1 MDTVIPILYDKTE
14 ESFTSNGIGRLSD
27 ALSCFVT
34 EERNGQ
40 YELKMVYPITGV
52 HYAELTHSRIIFAQ
66 PAEGKDD
73 QAFRIYK
80 ITKPSNGR
88 VTVLA
93 KHISYQL
100 TDIIASPFEAADA
113 AEAVDG
119 LTSYASTTCPFT
131 IDTDIESE
139 VPFAVKTPTSIRA
152 AIGGMEGSLLDTFG
166 GELEWDMYDVH
177 LHAARGQNRG
187 KVINYGKNITSLQSE
202 ESIDKV
208 ITGIYPFYSGD
219 EYVELTEK
227 VLTVQTA
234 ETYPYERIQSLDL
247 TKYFGDVP
255 SESELRTRAEE
266 YLAKNTLGVPRL
278 TIKASFIDEEN
289 HTPVNLCDTITVYY
303 APLGVAI
310 QSKVTKLEYNVLL
323 ERYETITIGAVQDS
337 ILDAVITSDKK
348 SSSNSRE
355 IEQNAAKTQT
365 QIKEVSDKID
375 QVSYDYVEP
384 QEIST
389 EAIADGGSAIVMSIY
404 FRLKERARVRFGS
417 TINFQITPTTQGGT
431 ANLNITYGLD
441 AEVVDPLVQTYEAGF
456 QVLTLDYLTQELAA
470 GSHVFSVAFGLV
482 GGALS

>member
-1 MDTVIPILYDKTE
+1 MIPILYDKTE
-14 ESFTSNGIGRLSD
+14 SSFASNGIGRLSD
-27 ALSCFVT
+27 ALSCIVT

-66 PAEGKDD
+66 PAEDTD
-73 QAFRIYK
+73 NQAFRIYK

-93 KHISYQL
+93 QHISYQL
-100 TDIIASPFEAADA
+100 TNIIVSPFEAADA
-113 AEAVDG
+113 EEAVDG
-119 LTSYASTTCPFT
+119 LTSYASTTCPYT

-139 VPFAVKTPTSIRA
+139 TAFAIKAPTSIRA
-152 AIGGMEGSLLDTFG
+152 AIGGMEGSLLDTYG

-177 LHAARGQNRG
+177 LHSARGQNRG
-187 KVINYGKNITSLQSE
+187 KVINYGKNITSLQNE

-208 ITGIYPFYSGD
+208 ITGIYPYYSGD

-227 VLTVQTA
+227 VLTVQTT
-234 ETYPYERIQSLDL
+234 EIYPYDRIQALDL

-255 SESELRTRAEE
+255 SESELRTRAQE

-289 HTPVNLCDTITVYY
+289 HTPVNLCDTIKVYY

-355 IEQNAAKTQT
+355 IEQNVAKTQT
-365 QIKEVSDKID
+365 QIKEVNDKID
-375 QVSYDYVEP
+375 QIAYDYVNP
-384 QEIST
+384 QVT
-389 EAIADGGSAIVMSIY
+389 RTSAITAGNDKIVMEIY
-404 FRLKERARVRFGS
+404 FDLAVATKVQFSS
-417 TINFQITPTTQGGT
+417 TINFETTADTQGDQVH
-431 ANLNITYGLD
+431 LHVTYG
-441 AEVVDPLVQTYEAGF
+441 VDGTQINPLIEYYDDGYHI
-456 QVLTLDYLTQELAA
+456 LTLDFQTAQLAA
-470 GSHVFSVAFGLV
+470 GSHVFAVAFGV
-482 GGALS
+482 TGGTLS

>member
-1 MDTVIPILYDKTE
+1 MIPILFDKTE
-14 ESFTSNGIGRLSD
+14 TTFTSNGIGRLSD
-27 ALSCFVT
+27 AISCIVT

-52 HYAELTHSRIIFAQ
+52 HYAELAHSRIIFGQ
-66 PAEGKDD
+66 PAEDED
-73 QAFRIYK
+73 NQAFRIYK
-80 ITKPSNGR
+80 ITKPANGR

-93 KHISYQL
+93 QHISYQL
-100 TDIIASPFEAADA
+100 TNIPVSPFDADSAAD
-113 AEAVDG
+113 AVDG
-119 LTSYASTTCPFT
+119 LTDNAATACPFT
-131 IDTDIESE
+131 IDTDIVSST
-139 VPFAVKTPTSIRA
+139 PFKLETPESIRS
-152 AIGGMEGSLLDTFG
+152 AIGGMEGSLLDLYG
-166 GELEWDMYDVH
+166 GELEWDMYEVH
-177 LHAARGQNRG
+177 LYSARGQNRG
-187 KVINYGKNITSLQSE
+187 KIINYGKNITDIKQE

-208 ITGIYPFYSGD
+208 ITGIYPYYSGD

-227 VLTVQTA
+227 VLTVQTT
-234 ETYPYERIQSLDL
+234 EVYPYQRIQKLDL

-255 SESELRTRAEE
+255 TEEELRAKAQE

-348 SSSNSRE
+348 TSSNSRE

-384 QEIST
+384 QEKST
-389 EAIADGGSAIVMSIY
+389 SAIADGGSAIVMSIY
-404 FRLKERARVRFGS
+404 FKLEERTRVRFGS
-417 TINFQITPTTQGGT
+417 TMNFQITPTTQGGT
-431 ANLNITYGLD
+431 TNLNITYGLD
-441 AEVVDPLVQTYEAGF
+441 DTTETPMVQTYEAGF
-456 QVLTLDYLTQELAA
+456 QVLTLDYLTRELAA

>member
-1 MDTVIPILYDKTE
+1 MIPILFDKTE
-14 ESFTSNGIGRLSD
+14 TTFTSNGIGRLSD
-27 ALSCFVT
+27 AISCIVT

-52 HYAELTHSRIIFAQ
+52 HYAELAHSRIIFGQ
-66 PAEGKDD
+66 PAEDED
-73 QAFRIYK
+73 NQAFRIYK
-80 ITKPSNGR
+80 ITKPANGR

-93 KHISYQL
+93 QHISYQL
-100 TDIIASPFEAADA
+100 TNIPVSPFDADSAAD
-113 AEAVDG
+113 AVDG
-119 LTSYASTTCPFT
+119 LTDNAATACPFT
-131 IDTDIESE
+131 IDTDIVSST
-139 VPFAVKTPTSIRA
+139 PFKLETPESIRS
-152 AIGGMEGSLLDTFG
+152 AIGGMEGSLLDLYG
-166 GELEWDMYDVH
+166 GELEWDMYEVH
-177 LHAARGQNRG
+177 LHSARGQNRG
-187 KVINYGKNITSLQSE
+187 KIINYGKNITDIKQE

-208 ITGIYPFYSGD
+208 ITGIYPYYSGD

-227 VLTVQTA
+227 VLTVQTT
-234 ETYPYERIQSLDL
+234 EVYPYQRIQKLDL

-255 SESELRTRAEE
+255 TEEELRAKAQE
-266 YLAKNTLGVPRL
+266 YLTKNTLGIPRL
-278 TIKASFIDEEN
+278 TIKAAFIDEKN
-289 HTPVNLCDTITVYY
+289 HVPVNLCDTVTVYY
-303 APLGVAI
+303 APLGVSLQAE
-310 QSKVTKLEYNVLL
+310 VVKLEYNMLL
-323 ERYETITIGAVQDS
+323 ERYETMTVGAVQDS
-337 ILDAVITSDKK
+337 IMDAVITSDKK

-389 EAIADGGSAIVMSIY
+389 EAIADGGAAIVMSIY
-404 FRLKERARVRFGS
+404 FKLEERARVRFGS